1 MNKRHIFPLRS
12 LVPNTI
18 TVLAICAGMSAI
30 RFAILGRY
38 EAAVLAI
45 LIAGVLDGL
54 DGRMARL
61 LKGAS
66 KFGAELDSLSDIVSF
81 GVAPA
86 VIMYSWTLRDVKG
99 VGWLLALIF
108 TTAMALRLARFNT
121 MSQDEDVNL
130 EEKRDYFAGIPAPA
144 SAALALWPMIL
155 NFLTG
160 SEFFRNPVLCVIYI
174 GVIAT
179 LTVSNVPTFSF
190 KKLSIKREYVLFY
203 LLGIA
208 IFASLLVTQIWA
220 TMSVV
225 GLLYIVTIPL
235 AVIAHRRRFGQKPPP
250 PEDDPGAPPDGQD

>member
-1 MNKRHIFPLRS
+1 LNKRHIFPLRS

-108 TTAMALRLARFNT
+108 TISMALRLARFNT
-121 MSQDEDVNL
+121 MSQDEEVNL

-160 SEFFRNPVLCVIYI
+160 IEFFRNPVFCVVYI
-174 GVIAT
+174 GLIAT

-208 IFASLLVTQIWA
+208 IFATLLVTQIWA

-235 AVIAHRRRFGQKPPP
+235 AVITHRRRYGQKSPPT
-250 PEDDPGAPPDGQD
+250 DDGSEPDSDGQ

>member
-1 MNKRHIFPLRS
+1 MPHLNKRHIFPIRS
-12 LVPNTI
+12 LIPNTI

-30 RFAILGRY
+30 RFAILGRF
-38 EAAVLAI
+38 EAAVIAV

-86 VIMYSWTLRDVKG
+86 VIMYSWALRDIKG
-99 VGWLLALIF
+99 IGWLLALVF
-108 TTAMALRLARFNT
+108 TISMALRLARFNT
-121 MSQDEDVNL
+121 MSQNEDVNV
-130 EEKRDYFAGIPAPA
+130 EERRDYFAGLPAPA

-155 NFLTG
+155 YFLTG
-160 SEFFRNPVLCVIYI
+160 FEFFRNPVLCSIYLGI
-174 GVIAT
+174 IAA

-190 KKLSIKREYVLFY
+190 RKLSIKRQYVLFY

-208 IFASLLVTQIWA
+208 IFATLLVTQIWA

-225 GLLYIVTIPL
+225 GLVYIMTIPL
-235 AVIAHRRRFGQKPPP
+235 AVVSHRRRFNARTSISDDTSG
-250 PEDDPGAPPDGQD
+250 PE